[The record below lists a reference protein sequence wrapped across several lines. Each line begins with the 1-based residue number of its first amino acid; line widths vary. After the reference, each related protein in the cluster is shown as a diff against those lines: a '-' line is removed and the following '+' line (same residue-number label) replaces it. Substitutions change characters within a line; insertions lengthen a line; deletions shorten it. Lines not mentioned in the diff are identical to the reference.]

1 MPTIRVIFRDG
12 KLFPLNSFSVS
23 CDFEKHIILHILY
36 ILFLVQTFILR
47 FKFKGDK
54 LITLGVGLHSNEEE
68 NFLNRIVKSVKSEL
82 NKIVQ
87 GRHRNSARNSSCQ
100 FLFVK
105 FVKIKFQNGSAFAS
119 VRYIAIR
126 V

>member
-1 MPTIRVIFRDG
+1 MY
-12 KLFPLNSFSVS
+12 
-23 CDFEKHIILHILY
+23 CDFEKHIILYILY

-68 NFLNRIVKSVKSEL
+68 NFLNRIAKSEL

-87 GRHRNSARNSSCQ
+87 GRHRKWNSARRVTVPFPLQ
-100 FLFVK
+100 
-105 FVKIKFQNGSAFAS
+105 
-119 VRYIAIR
+119 IR
-126 V
+126 EN